1 SGKQVEEYRAIYVK
15 NSINRKR
22 FIIINDWFSSRKG
35 SCFIRNFTICI
46 GVCSYCLGNAT
57 KKNATSKYVCH
68 FWGVNIQCRTSI
80 VCDCIAGG
88 LFYSSPFFK
97 LSYEFALL
105 NTICISFYCSNS
117 YISFF
122 FAREG

>member
-1 SGKQVEEYRAIYVK
+1 MEEYRAIYVK

-57 KKNATSKYVCH
+57 KKNAASKYVCH
-68 FWGVNIQCRTSI
+68 FWGVNIYCSI
-80 VCDCIAGG
+80 SFVVVCIVVSCFFFVCV
-88 LFYSSPFFK
+88 LFYS
-97 LSYEFALL
+97 
-105 NTICISFYCSNS
+105 
-117 YISFF
+117 ISFF
-122 FAREG
+122 K